1 MIWTAVDG
9 PSMNPGHTGINGLPP
24 PSTAF
29 VNPAPQ
35 GLATLSLVELFVDLS
50 GAKKNALQ
58 KQSTSNQ
65 VKCEAKGNRRRGD
78 R

>member
-24 PSTAF
+24 QHRI

-58 KQSTSNQ
+58 KQSTPNQ